1 MEARQAGREASGG
14 RKKGLRV
21 SASSLRGSPV
31 SALKVKMCQRN
42 RRKISTLTPNSIPK
56 ENREKTIVG

>member
-1 MEARQAGREASGG
+1 MEGEERDSGFLLAPSEEA
-14 RKKGLRV
+14 LTC
-21 SASSLRGSPV
+21 

-56 ENREKTIVG
+56 ENMGKTIAG